1 MKFASPSTILLHCTC
16 RNNFHVEDGRSP
28 AGISVPRVG
37 LQTEVQFSLRAHS
50 KALKLIHL
58 QLDLKIEDRSIEEKK
73 IV

>member
-1 MKFASPSTILLHCTC
+1 VKFAPPSTILLHCTC

-28 AGISVPRVG
+28 ARINVPRG
-37 LQTEVQFSLRAHS
+37 GSQAEVQFSLRAHS

-58 QLDLKIEDRSIEEKK
+58 QLDLEIEDRSIEEKK